1 MSFQSS
7 KHSHY
12 GSQTPFAVR
21 GMSWITST
29 DVLSL
34 GAEGSKVRTLQEALA
49 SKGYGICQ
57 THTTGS
63 KLAPHSRMES
73 AKPWYTCT
81 WKEGTFDAAT
91 KKAVEDFQGE
101 NGLKVDGKAG
111 KNTFTKLGI
120 SLMPSP
126 NEGYLPRV
134 APQLPAEV
142 SKPDHPAVAAIQ
154 KYKWPVVGV
163 TAAGVG
169 YYVWWK
175 FFRK

>member
-1 MSFQSS
+1 
-7 KHSHY
+7 
-12 GSQTPFAVR
+12 
-21 GMSWITST
+21 MSWILST

-34 GAEGSKVRTLQEALA
+34 GAEGRKVVTLQKALA

-91 KKAVEDFQGE
+91 KKAVEDFQGD

-126 NEGYLPRV
+126 NEGSRPAER
-134 APQLPAEV
+134 PQLPAAV
-142 SKPDHPAVAAIQ
+142 SKPDHPAIAALQ
-154 KYKWPVVGV
+154 KYKWPVGGV
-163 TAAGVG
+163 AVIGLG

-175 FFRK
+175 FIK